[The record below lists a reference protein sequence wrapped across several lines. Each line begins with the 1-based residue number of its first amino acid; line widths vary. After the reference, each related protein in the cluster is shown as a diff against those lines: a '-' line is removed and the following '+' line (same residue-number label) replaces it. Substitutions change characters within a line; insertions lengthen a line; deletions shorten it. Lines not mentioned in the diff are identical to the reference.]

1 MFTPQ
6 MLNAIRIVKIVI
18 TALTPLIKT
27 KDIGTNKVIVMAVI
41 KGDVHDV
48 DKDIISTV
56 LSCNG
61 YRIIDLG
68 TPVPANKIVQ
78 AAIKY
83 EANAIWISGQ
93 TFISVGWNGESGK
106 TSTKW
111 VIGCPL
117 LVGDEPTGELHTVIK
132 LYPEYPNG
140 NVIYIKDVSMTVD
153 VLVKLFK
160 GSKYAYVKSLK
171 SDYELIIEN
180 YNTSASQR
188 CDQSW

>member
-1 MFTPQ
+1 

-48 DKDIISTV
+48 GKDIISTV

-83 EANAIWISGQ
+83 EANAIWISGLTSSPLDEMEKVVRLLQ
-93 TFISVGWNGESGK
+93 SESLDAHYSLE
-106 TSTKW
+106 TNQQ
-111 VIGCPL
+111 V
-117 LVGDEPTGELHTVIK
+117 
-132 LYPEYPNG
+132 N
-140 NVIYIKDVSMTVD
+140 YI
-153 VLVKLFK
+153 
-160 GSKYAYVKSLK
+160 
-171 SDYELIIEN
+171 
-180 YNTSASQR
+180 R
-188 CDQSW
+188 